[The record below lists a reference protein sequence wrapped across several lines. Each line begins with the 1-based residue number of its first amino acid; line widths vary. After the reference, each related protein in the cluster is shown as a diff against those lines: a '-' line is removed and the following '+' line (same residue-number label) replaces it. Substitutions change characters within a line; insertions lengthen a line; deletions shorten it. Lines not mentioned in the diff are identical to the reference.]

1 MSKEARVHAHLTDLV
16 KLLKSIETP
25 DGVSTSGSEFTALA
39 NEIVNLVEQKF
50 PTAPHQKNFADINLN

>member
-25 DGVSTSGSEFTALA
+25 DGVSASGSEFSGLA
-39 NEIVNLVEQKF
+39 NQIVNLLEQKF
-50 PTAPHQKNFADINLN
+50 PVAPHLKPIFEINPD